1 MEILDGKT
9 FKDETILKMKE
20 EIAGL
25 NLSLAVIQIGN
36 DEASSVYINQKRI
49 MCESLNIIFN
59 HFKLEDD
66 VSESNVIELIEKLN
80 NDDKITGIL
89 LQLPI
94 PNHLNK
100 QRIIDSIDYKKDV
113 DGLTTKNA
121 GNLLLGID
129 GIVPCTPIGIIN
141 LLKHYN
147 IELSGK
153 RVAIIG
159 RSNLVGKPL
168 AILMIRENA
177 TVTVCHSNTKNI
189 KEITLNSDIVIS
201 ATGKSG
207 LITEGMIRDNSVVV
221 DVGISRVD
229 GKLLGDVDYD
239 NVSKKCL
246 YITPVPGGV
255 GPMTILSLAQNIYKA
270 YLSQKHQ

>member
-9 FKDETILKMKE
+9 FKDETILKMKK
-20 EIAGL
+20 EIDGL

-49 MCESLNIIFN
+49 MCESLNIKFKQ
-59 HFKLEDD
+59 FKLKDD
-66 VSESNVIELIEKLN
+66 VSESDVIELIEKLN
-80 NDDKITGIL
+80 NDNEITGIL

-94 PNHLNK
+94 PKHLNK
-100 QRIIDSIDYKKDV
+100 QRIIDSINYKKDV

-129 GIVPCTPIGIIN
+129 SIVPCTPIGIIN

-153 RVAIIG
+153 RVTIIG

-168 AILMIRENA
+168 AILMLRENA
-177 TVTVCHSNTKNI
+177 TVTICHSNTKNI
-189 KEITLNSDIVIS
+189 KEITFNSDIVIS

-207 LITEGMIRDNSVVV
+207 LITEDMIRDNSVVI
-221 DVGISRVD
+221 DVGISRV
-229 GKLLGDVDYD
+229 GGRLLGDVDYN
-239 NVSKKCL
+239 NVSKKCS

-255 GPMTILSLAQNIYKA
+255 GPMTILSLAQNIHKA
-270 YLSQKHQ
+270 YLLQNH